1 MRLALVAV
9 GKRGPFGAETE
20 DYLARAQAAG
30 RPLGWRGPTLHAVE
44 APKAL
49 RGPERQAR
57 EADLLRRAVPDGAR
71 IVLLDERGEDLTS
84 RQLARLIER
93 EAHRGEGGGLAFLIG
108 GADGFADA
116 LRADLA
122 PRGAATLR
130 FGRAVWP
137 HRLARLMLAE
147 QLYRAATILT
157 GHPYHRD

>member
-1 MRLALVAV
+1 MELRVAAV
-9 GKRGPFGAETE
+9 GRRGPFDDET
-20 DYLARAQAAG
+20 DGYLTRAQAAG
-30 RPLGWRGPTLHAVE
+30 RPLGWRGPNLKAVE

-57 EADLLRRAVPDGAR
+57 EAALLSAALPESGRV
-71 IVLLDERGEDLTS
+71 VFLDERGEDLSS
-84 RQLARLIER
+84 RHLARLIER
-93 EAHRGEGGGLAFLIG
+93 ERDGLAFLIG
-108 GADGFADA
+108 GADGFADT

-122 PRGAATLR
+122 PRTATVLR

-137 HRLARLMLAE
+137 HMLVRLMLAE